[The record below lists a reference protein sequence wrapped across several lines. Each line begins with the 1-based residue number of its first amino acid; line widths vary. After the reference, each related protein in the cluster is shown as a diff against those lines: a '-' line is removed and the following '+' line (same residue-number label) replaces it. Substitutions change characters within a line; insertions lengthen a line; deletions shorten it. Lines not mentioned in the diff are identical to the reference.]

1 MFPTA
6 VNDSTNEYQLDLSSN
21 QILFFFLGSYKMAR
35 IGEVLASDA
44 DIGLNSEVS
53 FLLTFYLLLIIDIV
67 S

>member
-6 VNDSTNEYQLDLSSN
+6 VNDSTNEYKLDLSSN

-53 FLLTFYLLLIIDIV
+53 FLLTCYLLLIIDIV